1 MNRREQSRNRSPQQ
15 NTFSPQ
21 PQHSET
27 FRRRR
32 VSFASSIPSV
42 PAPVSTEQYTSR
54 PGKSAQSNKS
64 TTKQNNDIDSTSMG
78 PLSRSRSRRRRYE
91 DDNYSDTH
99 QHPGTI
105 DCSPVSVPVQRTLEE
120 NCKAEIERLHAFFV
134 DWFTGAVPR
143 TDEQFERVSSILA
156 PEFHFV
162 SPRGVMEGQSHL
174 LTGLFNAYGVHER
187 GRFTIEIR
195 NVRVMYR
202 KSGICLM
209 TYEQWQR
216 VKGEKETAR
225 IATATFRESLGRLN
239 HVEWLSVHETWL
251 AGRGPLSGEK
261 GAALHRQQ
269 QQSFKWGRRR

>member
-1 MNRREQSRNRSPQQ
+1 
-15 NTFSPQ
+15 
-21 PQHSET
+21 
-27 FRRRR
+27 
-32 VSFASSIPSV
+32 
-42 PAPVSTEQYTSR
+42 
-54 PGKSAQSNKS
+54 
-64 TTKQNNDIDSTSMG
+64 MG

-105 DCSPVSVPVQRTLEE
+105 DCGPVIVPVQRTLEE

-225 IATATFRESLGRLN
+225 IATATFREKLGPWN

-251 AGRGPLSGEK
+251 AGRGPLSGEN
-261 GAALHRQQ
+261 GAAQHRQQ
-269 QQSFKWGRRR
+269 QQEQSFKWGRRR